1 MEVSKLI
8 QNMREQG
15 IGIWTEGGKIRYLK
29 KDGKLDDDIKNILI
43 YNKKEIISYF
53 EEERERFD
61 KFPLTDIQMAY
72 LFRAKKF
79 FRVWGCGKS
88 SIFRTGLSGLG
99 FCKSTKDLESVN

>member
-43 YNKKEIISYF
+43 YNKKEIITINEQVRDF
-53 EEERERFD
+53 
-61 KFPLTDIQMAY
+61 A
-72 LFRAKKF
+72 
-79 FRVWGCGKS
+79 
-88 SIFRTGLSGLG
+88 
-99 FCKSTKDLESVN
+99 

>member
-43 YNKKEIISYF
+43 YNKLVDCLEKCLIYGHI
-53 EEERERFD
+53 R
-61 KFPLTDIQMAY
+61 
-72 LFRAKKF
+72 
-79 FRVWGCGKS
+79 RVA
-88 SIFRTGLSGLG
+88 
-99 FCKSTKDLESVN
+99 D

>member
-72 LFRAKKF
+72 LLGRKNSFEYGDVASHLYLER
-79 FRVWGCGKS
+79 
-88 SIFRTGLSGLG
+88 SGVYSQRSG
-99 FCKSTKDLESVN
+99 TSHADR